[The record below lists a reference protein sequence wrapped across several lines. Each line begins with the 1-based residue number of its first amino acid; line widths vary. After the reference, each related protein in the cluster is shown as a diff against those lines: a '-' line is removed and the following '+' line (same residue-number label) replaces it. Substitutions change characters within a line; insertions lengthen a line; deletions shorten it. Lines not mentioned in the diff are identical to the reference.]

1 MSVPKLLLISY
12 QFPLA
17 GGVPVQRISSL
28 APYFAKYGHEVYVP
42 IQAATS

>member
-1 MSVPKLLLISY
+1 MPVPKLLLISY

-28 APYFAKYGHEVYVP
+28 ARYFPKYGHEVYVP